1 MVKNVAFT
9 LKTCIVQFLY
19 VKGIEKL
26 VTWWWSYWLS
36 CDTFKCKPE
45 FSQKLYTTFYSAL
58 FCNIYA
64 NAVWIRLKSLL
75 FSLKENFNWIQSAIA
90 KIAISLATRSG
101 SRKLFDF
108 SHQFV
113 CLLKFWTKIDL
124 MHFTVIEV
132 FSLIS
137 FTQKL
142 NKFSKITTNL
152 NFVHTSK

>member
-1 MVKNVAFT
+1 MCQGRRK
-9 LKTCIVQFLY
+9 I
-19 VKGIEKL
+19 GHL
-26 VTWWWSYWLS
+26 VILLTS

-45 FSQKLYTTFYSAL
+45 FSQKWYTFYSAL
-58 FCNIYA
+58 FCNMYA
-64 NAVWIRLKSLL
+64 NAIWIRLKRLL
-75 FSLKENFNWIQSAIA
+75 FLLKENFNWIQSAIA

-101 SRKLFDF
+101 SSKLFDF

-124 MHFTVIEV
+124 MHFAVIEV

-142 NKFSKITTNL
+142 NMFFQNNNKTKLCTYQQII
-152 NFVHTSK
+152 HQ